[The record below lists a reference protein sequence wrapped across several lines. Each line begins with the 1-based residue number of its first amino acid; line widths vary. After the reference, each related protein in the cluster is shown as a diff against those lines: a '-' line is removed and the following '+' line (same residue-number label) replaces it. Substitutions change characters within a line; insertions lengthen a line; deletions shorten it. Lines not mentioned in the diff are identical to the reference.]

1 MQNINNKTYIFTELL
16 VNVNVLDQK
25 KKKKKWSIPETGE
38 LENRHFDVDKILLL
52 YRQFRII
59 LEYHF

>member
-25 KKKKKWSIPETGE
+25 KKKKNGLFPK
-38 LENRHFDVDKILLL
+38 LVN
-52 YRQFRII
+52 
-59 LEYHF
+59 